1 MADTAPTAP
10 QSPARKAQLPGIRS
24 VFAATAATAATSPT
38 SGAQKPDIRST
49 CGRLADIRS
58 GFGPRRRHKVDF
70 CVLRLRQPVKSCRAH
85 SRAIDDVSYTDRIH
99 VSGGRHDMSEMS
111 LPCSMKKMRH
121 EVRLVRLISKQD
133 LTRTRGA
140 EIAQYRNKEERQDGT
155 EDNDYLTDDQTTTI
169 HANVNARLGTLK
181 PAQRSS
187 VCGNE

>member
-70 CVLRLRQPVKSCRAH
+70 CVLRLRQPVKSSGRTLAL
-85 SRAIDDVSYTDRIH
+85 STMSYTDRIH

-155 EDNDYLTDDQTTTI
+155 EDNDYITDDQTTTI
-169 HANVNARLGTLK
+169 RANVNVRLGTLQ

>member
-38 SGAQKPDIRST
+38 PGAQKPDTRPT

-140 EIAQYRNKEERQDGT
+140 EIAQYRNKEERADGI
-155 EDNDYLTDDQTTTI
+155 TDDQTTTI
-169 HANVNARLGTLK
+169 CDPCQRKRKCKTGGHRACTAIQRL
-181 PAQRSS
+181 R
-187 VCGNE
+187 

>member
-70 CVLRLRQPVKSCRAH
+70 CVLRLRQLVKSC
-85 SRAIDDVSYTDRIH
+85 
-99 VSGGRHDMSEMS
+99 
-111 LPCSMKKMRH
+111 
-121 EVRLVRLISKQD
+121 
-133 LTRTRGA
+133 
-140 EIAQYRNKEERQDGT
+140 
-155 EDNDYLTDDQTTTI
+155 
-169 HANVNARLGTLK
+169 TL
-181 PAQRSS
+181 ALSTM
-187 VCGNE
+187 